1 MSTTYTY
8 DQIQPL
14 IYSADADGNTMYCEF
29 ALPDSADIFSA
40 KATIRRNSSAGSAV
54 TKSVTRSLVNEAR
67 RTASRLLSSVFGGGF
82 LGRTARSTFNAASSS
97 TTRDITNGPSKAD
110 KEAAIVEA
118 FGQVAKFFAFNNG
131 AWSMAGS
138 KPAPA
143 EATPFEAQLKN
154 HPVAS
159 SFEKNVLARL
169 LAHVA
174 YADGALTDEEADF
187 FNSSIPAEIGT
198 VGELAAAEDVS
209 AVEASEISVGT
220 RETIY
225 MLAWVISLIDMDPA
239 ASEVTMLN
247 GYAAKFGFSS
257 SQAEGLATKAR
268 LHVLGMYIDK
278 DTPREELF
286 DVADKLGVS
295 RDDAERAKIRLVK
308 MG

>member
-1 MSTTYTY
+1 MASSYTY
-8 DQIQPL
+8 AQIEPL
-14 IYSADADGNTMYCEF
+14 IYSAEPEGSTMYCEF

-40 KATIRRNSSAGSAV
+40 KATIRRNSSATSAV
-54 TKSVTRSLVNEAR
+54 TNTVKRSLVNEAR
-67 RTASRLLSSVFGGGF
+67 RAASRLLSGVFGGGF
-82 LGRTARSTFNAASSS
+82 LGRTARSTFNSAASS
-97 TTRDITNGPSKAD
+97 TARDMTSGPSKSD

-118 FGQVAKFFAFNNG
+118 FNQVAKHFSFNNG
-131 AWSMAGS
+131 TWALAGS
-138 KPAPA
+138 KPAAP

-159 SFEKNVLARL
+159 TFEKNVLARL

-198 VGELAAAEDVS
+198 VSQLAAAEDVS
-209 AVEASEISVGT
+209 KVEASEIAVGT
-220 RETIY
+220 RETIF

-239 ASEVTMLN
+239 ESEMQMLAN
-247 GYAAKFGFSS
+247 YAEKFSFGS
-257 SQAEGLATKAR
+257 SQAETIANMAKI
-268 LHVLGMYIDK
+268 HVLGMYIDK

-286 DVADKLGVS
+286 ELADKLGVN

-308 MG
+308 LG